1 MMSGRRDLNPRPLE
15 PHSSALPSC
24 ATARPELQLFTKPRQ
39 ISSRFEIDFATVTD
53 RRYRRGIM
61 LSAGIVGLPNV
72 GKSTLF
78 NAVTRTHKAPAENYP
93 FCTIDPNVGVVFVPD
108 PRLEKIA
115 PISHSKKIIPTAIE
129 FVDIAGLVKGASA
142 GEGLGNQ
149 FLHHIREV
157 DAIVQVVRCFENS
170 DIHHVSATIDP
181 VRDIEVINTEL
192 VLADLTSLQKR
203 RDRLQKEVR
212 AGDKTAKVES
222 AIIEKL
228 LPHLDAGKPAV
239 TAKLTPEEKK
249 VANGFFLLTS
259 KPTIFA
265 CNVAESDLGAIS
277 SGKIDNPAANRVKAV
292 EDYARHH
299 FATEAV
305 VISAQIESE
314 LVDLGE
320 NEAMDYLR
328 GLGVE
333 DSGVHA
339 LIHAVYHLLGLR
351 TFLTT
356 GEKETRAWTIHAG
369 EKAAG
374 AAGVIH
380 SDFER
385 GFIAAETIHYDDLIA
400 LGSIAK
406 AREAGKLRIE
416 GKAYEVRDGDVIF
429 FRFNV

>member
-1 MMSGRRDLNPRPLE
+1 
-15 PHSSALPSC
+15 
-24 ATARPELQLFTKPRQ
+24 
-39 ISSRFEIDFATVTD
+39 
-53 RRYRRGIM
+53 M
-61 LSAGIVGLPNV
+61 LSSGIVGLPNV

-78 NAVTRTHKAPAENYP
+78 NALTRTHKAPAANYP
-93 FCTIDPNVGVVFVPD
+93 FCTIDPNIGVVTVPD
-108 PRLEKIA
+108 ARLAKLADISRSQKIV
-115 PISHSKKIIPTAIE
+115 PTAIE

-170 DIHHVSATIDP
+170 DVHHVSATIDP
-181 VRDIEVINTEL
+181 IRDIEIINTEL
-192 VLADLTSLQKR
+192 VLADLASLQKR
-203 RDRLQKEVR
+203 QDRLQKEVR
-212 AGDKTAKVES
+212 AGDKAAKNEN

-228 LPHLDAGKPAV
+228 LPHLDAGKPAI
-239 TAKLTPEEKK
+239 TAPLTPEEKTI
-249 VANGFFLLTS
+249 ARGFFLLTS

-265 CNVAESDLGAIS
+265 CNVAESDLAVVTRS
-277 SGKIDNPAANRVKAV
+277 SESGGDQPSRPVKAGV
-292 EDYARHH
+292 NDPGYSAVKHVAAVQNYAQHH
-299 FATEAV
+299 FATESV

-320 NEAMDYLR
+320 QDALEYLR

-339 LIHAVYHLLGLR
+339 LIRAVYHLLGLR

-369 EKAAG
+369 DKAPT

-385 GFIAAETIHYDDLIA
+385 GFIAAEAVYYDDLIA
-400 LGSIAK
+400 LGSLAK
-406 AREAGKLRIE
+406 AREAGKLRLE
-416 GKAYEVRDGDVIF
+416 GKDYVVRDGDIIF